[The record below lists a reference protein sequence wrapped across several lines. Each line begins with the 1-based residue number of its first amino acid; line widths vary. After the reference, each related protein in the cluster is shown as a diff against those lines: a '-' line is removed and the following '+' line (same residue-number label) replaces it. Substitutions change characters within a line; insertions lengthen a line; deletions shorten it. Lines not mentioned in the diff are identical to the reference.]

1 MLVVVVV
8 MVVVVVVGERG
19 DVGRWRGYAHETNQ
33 GKRGPKGKERET
45 TRKKK
50 EHKDRRSST
59 ATVYTH
65 IYIYT

>member
-1 MLVVVVV
+1 MLVGGADTLMRRIKENVD
-8 MVVVVVVGERG
+8 R
-19 DVGRWRGYAHETNQ
+19 R
-33 GKRGPKGKERET
+33 KGKERET
-45 TRKKK
+45 TRKEKK